1 MTKYTNYAKILLI
14 KYKAGSRNL
23 STNLALST
31 TWMRNRFST
40 LREFFSAAEA
50 IGVERFELD
59 ASISLKD
66 ISNISL
72 PEGQIPSLEVPC
84 PANPKNFD
92 ARFSSLDHYERDGA
106 HEAAQDSFELAFDVK
121 AEVLIINMGR
131 VDISPKLEDV
141 LRETWQKG
149 GSESTTFQDLQ
160 KELINL
166 RASRAEPHLEAA
178 LYDVEYLANQ
188 ATKFGLKLG
197 LVTPQAYSDFPLP
210 EEMDVLL
217 EEFGDPVYYWHDVGQ
232 AQIFHTLNLLPQ
244 NIWLDMFVEKTI
256 GVHLHQTVG
265 LDKGRPP
272 TPETIAAFENI
283 VTTIPKDV
291 LLTCK
296 FSSIH
301 PPEVIK
307 EGINLLQRAFSPA

>member
-1 MTKYTNYAKILLI
+1 
-14 KYKAGSRNL
+14 
-23 STNLALST
+23 
-31 TWMRNRFST
+31 MRNRFST

-84 PANPKNFD
+84 PANPKNFE
-92 ARFSSLDHYERDGA
+92 ARFSSLDRDERDA
-106 HEAAQDSFELAFDVK
+106 AREAAQDSFELAFDVK
-121 AEVLIINMGR
+121 AEVLIVNMGR
-131 VDISPKLEDV
+131 VDISPKLEEA
-141 LRETWQKG
+141 LHEAWQKG

-160 KELINL
+160 KELIDL
-166 RASRAEPHLEAA
+166 RAGRAEPHLEAA
-178 LYDVEYLANQ
+178 LYDIEYLANQ

-210 EEMDVLL
+210 EEMNVFL

-232 AQIFHTLNLLPQ
+232 AQVFHTLNLLSQ
-244 NIWLDMFVEKTI
+244 NIWLDMFAEKTI

-272 TPETIAAFENI
+272 NPETIAAFENI
-283 VTTIPKDV
+283 GTTIPKDV

-307 EGINLLQRAFSPA
+307 EGINFLQKAFSPA